1 MVILLQLLRSMQLA
15 PIPLISNCENTWL
28 LTPFNEIEGE
38 EVNVVDE
45 VVGVVVV
52 VVVVVVLVVVGVG
65 LAIFFLLYDAAL
77 ACRLGELAAAPKLF

>member
-28 LTPFNEIEGE
+28 LTPFKEIEGE

-52 VVVVVVLVVVGVG
+52 VVVVVGVG

>member
-1 MVILLQLLRSMQLA
+1 MQLA

-28 LTPFNEIEGE
+28 LTPFKEIEGE

-52 VVVVVVLVVVGVG
+52 VVVVVGVG